1 MSFVLAALSLFALA
15 QPAAVP
21 PPVEQTSADCARPTY
36 ASDMLVCG
44 DSELMARDAELA
56 ALVSSAPLAGAALME
71 SDAEWFRRSRRC
83 AFAANQRACL
93 AAAYASR
100 LTLRRMLAA
109 PATEAAQSATCKG
122 ARGTLEVS
130 LAVLA
135 EGTRLVIRDRA
146 TGAPLGVAPPP
157 PPKGAPWQSFAS
169 FTRKGKRV
177 TITTLG
183 GEGWVC
189 RS

>member
-1 MSFVLAALSLFALA
+1 MSLFLAVSTILALA

-21 PPVEQTSADCARPTY
+21 PPLEQTSADCARPTY

-44 DSELMARDAELA
+44 DSELKARDAELA
-56 ALVSSAPLAGAALME
+56 GLVSSAPLAGAALME
-71 SDAEWFRRSRRC
+71 SDADWFKRSRRC
-83 AFAANQRACL
+83 AFEADHRACI
-93 AAAYASR
+93 AAAYAGR
-100 LTLRRMLAA
+100 LTLRRMLAVPA
-109 PATEAAQSATCKG
+109 PDASKPATCKG
-122 ARGTLEVS
+122 GKGTQDVS

-157 PPKGAPWQSFAS
+157 SAKDAPWQSFAS

-183 GEGWVC
+183 GENWVC

>member
-1 MSFVLAALSLFALA
+1 MSFVLAASSLLALA

-36 ASDMLVCG
+36 ASDMLVCE
-44 DSELMARDAELA
+44 DSELKARDAELA
-56 ALVSSAPLAGAALME
+56 ALVSAAPLAGAALME
-71 SDAEWFRRSRRC
+71 SDAEWFRRSRLC
-83 AFAANQRACL
+83 AALAEQRACL
-93 AAAYASR
+93 AAAYAGR

-109 PATEAAQSATCKG
+109 PPTEGQPATCKS
-122 ARGTLEVS
+122 AKGTHEVT
-130 LAVLA
+130 LAMLA

-157 PPKGAPWQSFAS
+157 VAKGAPWQSFAS
-169 FTRKGKRV
+169 FTRKGDRV

-183 GEGWVC
+183 GESWVC